1 MAEAQPLDP
10 DEPPLGGE
18 RILEAMET
26 EPVSSLVQGPA
37 VTIGSDATIQEAVE
51 CLQEKHIGCVLV
63 SGPDGKLAGIFTER
77 DLLNRVAGRRLD
89 WRAVR
94 IAAYMT
100 RDPESLRPDDRIVW
114 ALNLMHVGGYRHVPL
129 VDASNRPV
137 GVISVKD
144 IVSFL
149 VELFP
154 AAVLNLPPDP
164 HRLPGSDDVGGGED

>member
-1 MAEAQPLDP
+1 MAEAQPVDL
-10 DEPPLGGE
+10 EAPPEGGE
-18 RILEAMET
+18 RILKAITT

-37 VTIGSDATIQEAVE
+37 VTIGSDATVQEAVE
-51 CLQEKHIGCVLV
+51 CLQQKHIGCVLV
-63 SGPDGKLAGIFTER
+63 AAPDGKLAGIFTER

-94 IAAYMT
+94 IADYMT
-100 RDPESLRPDDRIVW
+100 RDPESLRADDRIVW

-129 VDASNRPV
+129 VDSSNQPV
-137 GVISVKD
+137 GVVSVKD

-164 HRLPGSDDVGGGED
+164 HRAPDPTLSGGGED

>member
-1 MAEAQPLDP
+1 MSGAQPLEREMP
-10 DEPPLGGE
+10 SAGSE
-18 RILEAMET
+18 RILKAMET

-37 VTIGSDATIQEAVE
+37 VTIGPEATIQ
-51 CLQEKHIGCVLV
+51 HIGCVLV
-63 SGPDGKLAGIFTER
+63 AGSDGKLAGIFTER
-77 DLLNRVAGRRLD
+77 DLLNRVAGRRLE
-89 WRAVR
+89 WRSTRVAD
-94 IAAYMT
+94 YMT

-129 VDASNRPV
+129 VDASDRPV
-137 GVISVKD
+137 GVVSVKD

-164 HRLPGSDDVGGGED
+164 HRAPDSTLSGGGED